1 MFAQILKHV
10 CKVNANQFQITDK
23 GDKLSE
29 SIQALCPCGFPLW
42 KHNNISNHKPVHEF
56 EK

>member
-10 CKVNANQFQITDK
+10 CKVNANQFQITEVINSVNQY
-23 GDKLSE
+23 KLSC
-29 SIQALCPCGFPLW
+29 LCGFPLW
-42 KHNNISNHKPVHEF
+42 KHNSISNHKPVHEF